1 MEKKTNK
8 GLVWL
13 TVLLIIL
20 FIGLI
25 SLVVFNTMLQK
36 EKQNNDN
43 TTTTTEKQ
51 QRQKLT
57 NIEKNQIEKFINNF
71 DNYAFLMFDYNDPN
85 NILRKYDN
93 DLIGNP
99 SDYLSYSIRSYTN
112 TQLTE
117 QEIALISDEEGFF
130 GETYATTE
138 DIIKDYFKE
147 KTNQLFDNEIIKKAF
162 LEYYFEEIDKY
173 VFYMT
178 DTLFGEKLYVK
189 EGYKEENKYYILLTN
204 NTELILLMNNDNYYF
219 YSCKINN

>member
-1 MEKKTNK
+1 
-8 GLVWL
+8 
-13 TVLLIIL
+13 
-20 FIGLI
+20 
-25 SLVVFNTMLQK
+25 
-36 EKQNNDN
+36 
-43 TTTTTEKQ
+43 
-51 QRQKLT
+51 
-57 NIEKNQIEKFINNF
+57 
-71 DNYAFLMFDYNDPN
+71 MFDYNDPN

-219 YSCKINN
+219 YSCKINNQDN